1 MDTAGMEHSVS
12 WISSNSDE
20 LILRSW
26 ISSRMDI
33 AELHRAGDDIKE
45 MMKSEGYYSEPSKYE
60 AELSDGNITFAYSY
74 PIKAF
79 EKFLGYYDREN
90 RIAFNPSISMRT
102 DFSFCLAAC
111 RYRKNGKTD
120 TVVLDGYA
128 DNKYYKKAKFALD
141 KFRSEYSI
149 NGSFDFYIK
158 RYRRYQKAKGL
169 SESSAVAAAVSR
181 ALISNV
187 FGDDAAKDDIFVSRY
202 ARLVSGSGTRAA
214 HDGISMWLSYPGMD
228 SRDCV
233 AFKVGKSNENLNY
246 GVFPKYSDV
255 ATDNAH
261 SIAVNSVFYGTWVS
275 EKFSNVKRL
284 ISDHFD
290 INDLLKIGEND
301 MLRLNSILMSGGLI
315 IQTPDSLRILK
326 EILKF
331 KSKNEGFYFTADT
344 GPSIAIFSFDRS
356 LIDEFRENVN
366 DEYIEGSYD
375 FKGYNNRMRDF
386 IREAQ
391 EYFTQTPGED
401 EEDRL

>member
-1 MDTAGMEHSVS
+1 ME
-12 WISSNSDE
+12 IED
-20 LILRSW
+20 LR
-26 ISSRMDI
+26 
-33 AELHRAGDDIKE
+33 RAGDDIKG
-45 MMKSEGYYSEPSKYE
+45 MMMNEGYYTEPHSYE
-60 AELSDGNITFAYSY
+60 LELSDGKITFAHSY

-79 EKFLGYYDREN
+79 EKFLGYYDKDN

-128 DNKYYKKAKFALD
+128 DDKYYKKAKFALD

-158 RYRRYQKAKGL
+158 RYRKYRKAKGL

-187 FGDDAAKDDIFVSRY
+187 FGDYAAKDDIFVSRY
-202 ARLVSGSGTRAA
+202 ARFVSGSGTRAA

-228 SRDCV
+228 SRDCA
-233 AFKVGKSNENLNY
+233 AFKVGESNERLNY

-261 SIAVNSVFYGTWVS
+261 SIAVNSVFYGTWVR
-275 EKFSNVKRL
+275 EKFSNVKKL

-301 MLRLNSILMSGGLI
+301 MLRLNSILMSGGLV
-315 IQTPDSLRILK
+315 IQTPDSLRILR

-331 KSKNEGFYFTADT
+331 KSKNDGLYFTADT
-344 GPSIAIFSFDRS
+344 GPSIVIFSFDKS

-366 DEYIEGSYD
+366 DEYIDG
-375 FKGYNNRMRDF
+375 GYNFDG
-386 IREAQ
+386 
-391 EYFTQTPGED
+391 YKED
-401 EEDRL
+401 MKNSSTMLRNISRRGKQMMKRIVSEF